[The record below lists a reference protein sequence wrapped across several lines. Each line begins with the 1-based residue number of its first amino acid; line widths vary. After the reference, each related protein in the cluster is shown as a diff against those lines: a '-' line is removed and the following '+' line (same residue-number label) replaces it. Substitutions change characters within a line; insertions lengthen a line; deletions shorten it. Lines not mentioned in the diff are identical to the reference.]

1 MANTTHKEQTIHIV
15 INTII
20 KDQHGAGEGCKL
32 KSYWDKTGKCWTVG
46 YGSTGEGIDKNTLW
60 TQDKAESE
68 LVRRL
73 NAFYDQAIK
82 ASPILAKVSPN
93 KAAAITDF
101 VYNGGIGMYTKY
113 SVKPLVDAGKWQEA
127 AVRLKLFNKSG
138 GKVLGGLIKRRQLEA
153 NLLVA

>member
-1 MANTTHKEQTIHIV
+1 MTHKEQTIHIV

-32 KSYWDKTGKCWTVG
+32 KAYWDKTGECWTVG
-46 YGSTGEGIDKNTLW
+46 YGSTGKEITKDTLW

-73 NAFYDQAIK
+73 SEFYDQAIK
-82 ASPILAKVSPN
+82 SSPILAKVSPN

-113 SVKPLVDAGKWQEA
+113 SVKPHIDAQRWEA
-127 AVRLKLFNKSG
+127 AAERLKLFNKSG
-138 GKVLGGLIKRRQLEA
+138 GVKLGGLVKRRALEA
-153 NLLVA
+153 KLLVMA